1 MFQNLSIR
9 TNIKFI
15 PNSSSILR
23 FFGFDGFNS
32 FDGDGIVRNT
42 KSTTH
47 IAYHYSF
54 FGKGNP
60 NESTPKYEG
69 EVLVYPFNRTYSH
82 YEIIDKTLH
91 YSKIN
96 RAKKKYKIEFLNM
109 IRNESL

>member
-1 MFQNLSIR
+1 MFQNISVR

-23 FFGFDGFNS
+23 FLGFNN
-32 FDGDGIVRNT
+32 IINN

-47 IAYHYSF
+47 IAFHYCF

-69 EVLVYPFNRTYSH
+69 EVLIYPFNRTYSH

-96 RAKKKYKIEFLNM
+96 RAKKKYKIKFLNM
-109 IRNESL
+109 IKNESL